1 MLFAGI
7 TIWFGNG
14 LKPSVESLPYCG
26 PIGNLGIL
34 GDRNISIVDSAGMK
48 IPFFLAAP
56 KFLQLSLRDK
66 RRGKPTPKI
75 SQKAAP

>member
-14 LKPSVESLPYCG
+14 LKPSVESLSYRG

-48 IPFFLAAP
+48 IPYFLGCAEVPPA
-56 KFLQLSLRDK
+56 FAQ
-66 RRGKPTPKI
+66 G
-75 SQKAAP
+75 QKAR